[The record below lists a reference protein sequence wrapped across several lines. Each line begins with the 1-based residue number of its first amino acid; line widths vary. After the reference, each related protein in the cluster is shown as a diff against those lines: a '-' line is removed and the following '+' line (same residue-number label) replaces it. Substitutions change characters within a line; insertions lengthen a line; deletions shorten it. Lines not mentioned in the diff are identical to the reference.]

1 MEMFGRTIRG
11 AQAGAIAAGGVA
23 LSFFVLDLI
32 RFQPL
37 GTPGALSGAVFGPAG
52 LEWDLTTM
60 SGFLAGLTMAY
71 RIATFTVVHFLSF
84 TLVGILAS
92 VLFDWKGKVGLKP
105 LLTVAVLCIAAFS
118 ATVAAS
124 SSVVVLKSVGPV
136 ALVAVN
142 LFAAVLLA
150 GYLRLAAM
158 PEPTETPPA

>member
-37 GTPGALSGAVFGPAG
+37 GTPGALSGAIFGPAG

-84 TLVGILAS
+84 ALVGVLAS

-118 ATVAAS
+118 TTVAAS
-124 SSVVVLKSVGPV
+124 SSVVVLKSVGPA

-150 GYLRLAAM
+150 GYLRLATM
-158 PEPTETPPA
+158 PEPKEAPPA